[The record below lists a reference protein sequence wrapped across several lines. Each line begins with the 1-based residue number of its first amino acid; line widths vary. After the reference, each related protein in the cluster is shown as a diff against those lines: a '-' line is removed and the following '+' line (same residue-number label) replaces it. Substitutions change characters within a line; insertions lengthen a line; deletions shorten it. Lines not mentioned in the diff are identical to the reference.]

1 MATDTEVKK
10 EPVTAVKVEPINS
23 DGAVDASSS
32 SHAEGG
38 AAAPKRVR
46 KRNNRRKP
54 KAAAGANGGDD
65 AGIKSEDSGSGGA
78 AAAAIE
84 HDNTAKVF
92 VGNLSFETTK
102 QQISEIFGK
111 AGKIADVNIIT
122 RGERSLGYGFIS
134 FENDADADRAVEMLD
149 KTEIAERQINVE
161 RAQDKESKAARGRVP
176 RGRGGATAGRGRGG
190 RGYSRGGAV
199 AGRDDGAAR
208 VDGDDDVHAENE
220 GDDGAHRGRAGAHR
234 GRVAKTPRA
243 PRERTGE
250 TSTTTLFVA
259 NLPFKVTDEDLL
271 NVFKGRGYNVS
282 SAHVVKMRSGRSKG
296 FGFVEVA
303 NQEEQQRILNEITT
317 MTVEDRDLVIKVAMA
332 NQTGIK
338 QEPDADAAN
347 EQ

>member
-10 EPVTAVKVEPINS
+10 EPVTAVKVEPITA
-23 DGAVDASSS
+23 DGAVDVSP
-32 SHAEGG
+32 AEGS
-38 AAAPKRVR
+38 AAPKRVR
-46 KRNNRRKP
+46 KRNHRK
-54 KAAAGANGGDD
+54 KKTVGGGED
-65 AGIKSEDSGSGGA
+65 AGIKSEDNGG

-111 AGKIADVNIIT
+111 AGKITDVNIIT

-149 KTEIAERQINVE
+149 KTEIADRQINVE
-161 RAQDKESKAARGRVP
+161 RAQDKESKAARGRAP
-176 RGRGGATAGRGRGG
+176 RARGGATAGRGRGG

-208 VDGDDDVHAENE
+208 VDGDDDAHADTTE
-220 GDDGAHRGRAGAHR
+220 GEDGARRGRAGARR

-259 NLPFKVTDEDLL
+259 NLPFKVSDEDLL

-282 SAHVVKMRSGRSKG
+282 SAHVVTMRSGRSKG